1 MMDGDTIFA
10 LATGKKGADVNLIGA
25 CAAEAF
31 SRAIL
36 NAVYAAKPLA
46 NLPSAND
53 LHFGEVS

>member
-10 LATGKKGADVNLIGA
+10 LATGKKDADVNLIGA
-25 CAAEAF
+25 YAAEAF

-36 NAVYAAKPLA
+36 NAVYSAKPLA